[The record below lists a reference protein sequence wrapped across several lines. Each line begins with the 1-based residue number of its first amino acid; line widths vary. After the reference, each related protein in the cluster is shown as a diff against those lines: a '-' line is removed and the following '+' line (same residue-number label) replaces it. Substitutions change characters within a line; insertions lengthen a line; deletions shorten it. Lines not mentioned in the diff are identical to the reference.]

1 MGQSWDIISLWGQM
15 GWMAKGVVFVLL
27 IMNLLSIWVFIDRF
41 ILFRSAKKQSLL
53 FIAKVG
59 NLLKQNKLDECI
71 DLSKGFKSSHLAKVF
86 SAALLEFKA
95 NTAEGTDYNIIEA
108 AKRSIER
115 VTVKT
120 AADMKRGLGTL
131 ATVGA
136 TAPFVG
142 LFGTVVGIINA
153 FQGMHATGSGG
164 IGAVAGGISEALV
177 TTAFGLFVAIPAVWF
192 FNYFTNKSDLV
203 AIEMSNASSELVDHF
218 VKVTGIEER

>member
-1 MGQSWDIISLWGQM
+1 MSFDILDMWKHMGIL
-15 GWMAKGVVFVLL
+15 AKGIVFVLL
-27 IMNLLSIWVFIDRF
+27 IMNLFSIWVFIDRF
-41 ILFRSAKKQSLL
+41 IIFRSAKKQSLL

-71 DLSKGFKSSHLAKVF
+71 DLAKGFKASHLAKVF

-95 NTAEGTDYNIIEA
+95 NTSDGSEYNIIQA
-108 AKRSIER
+108 AKRAIER

-142 LFGTVVGIINA
+142 LLGTVVGIINA
-153 FQGMHATGSGG
+153 FKGISQTGGGG
-164 IGAVAGGISEALV
+164 IGAVAGGIAEALV

-218 VKVTGIEER
+218 VKITGIEE

>member
-1 MGQSWDIISLWGQM
+1 MSFDIISMWKEM
-15 GWMAKGVVFVLL
+15 GWLAKGIVFVMLV
-27 IMNLLSIWVFIDRF
+27 MNLFSIWVFIDRF

-71 DLSKGFKSSHLAKVF
+71 DLAKGFKQSHLAKVF
-86 SAALLEFKA
+86 SAALLEFKVD
-95 NTAEGTDYNIIEA
+95 TAEGTDYNIIEA

-115 VTVKT
+115 VTAKT
-120 AADMKRGLGTL
+120 SADMKRGLGTL

-142 LFGTVVGIINA
+142 LLGTVVGIINA
-153 FQGMHATGSGG
+153 FRGMKTAGG
-164 IGAVAGGISEALV
+164 GDISAIAGGIAEALI
-177 TTAFGLFVAIPAVWF
+177 TTAIGLFVAILAVWF
-192 FNYFTNKSDLV
+192 YNYFTNKADMVS
-203 AIEMSNASSELVDHF
+203 IEMSNASSELVDHF

>member
-1 MGQSWDIISLWGQM
+1 MSFDILEMWKNMGLL
-15 GWMAKGVVFVLL
+15 AKGIVFVLL
-27 IMNLLSIWVFIDRF
+27 IMNLFSIWVFIDRF

-71 DLSKGFKSSHLAKVF
+71 DLAKGFKNSHLAKVF

-95 NTAEGTDYNIIEA
+95 NTAEGAQEYNVIQA
-108 AKRSIER
+108 AKRAIER

-142 LFGTVVGIINA
+142 LLGTVVGIVNA
-153 FQGMHATGSGG
+153 FKGIQTAGGGG
-164 IGAVAGGISEALV
+164 IAAVAGGIAEALI

-218 VKVTGIEER
+218 VKITGIEE